1 MSRQHEAIGTGE
13 QRRHEYRV
21 RVVRNPPLGGGY
33 QDDAEKEKK
42 KPKMKTNKSDKDEIS
57 AVV

>member
-42 KPKMKTNKSDKDEIS
+42 NRK
-57 AVV
+57 